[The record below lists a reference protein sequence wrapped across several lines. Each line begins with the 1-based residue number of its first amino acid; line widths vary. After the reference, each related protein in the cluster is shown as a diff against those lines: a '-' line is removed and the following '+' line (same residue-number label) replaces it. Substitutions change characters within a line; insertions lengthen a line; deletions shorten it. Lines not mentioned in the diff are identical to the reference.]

1 MKKQLILSLI
11 QFLVFIKAELDS
23 WQYLNKGG
31 KAKLIAANTK
41 ALYTITKDDAL
52 HVLELESDPAGI
64 GTGLQDVKV
73 NEENGLVVVGL
84 NEKMFVRIG
93 ITSANPQGDS
103 WIQMDGS
110 GLGAAFGRSGL
121 LFHYNSEGGS
131 YIRTGITS
139 SQIAG
144 TGWQFLAPDVSKMT
158 CSTRVCF
165 TVFPDKSLFT
175 SGIIPSGYSPTLS
188 RPLKWQKIRNGVAG
202 LAASDTNTL
211 WVIDE
216 QGDAWKAENVYDND
230 MVKLKWAR
238 HYYNQVKLK
247 HLAVTKKIQFAIDL
261 NDDIRVGTGCP
272 IFDFEEDDISKWT
285 QTGTAFLNQPVVS
298 QRQDGILTGKVGD
311 RLIDTYFSRKNDSIP
326 ESVPEATAGFLP
338 TGTLTSPEFE
348 IRTGVIHFLVGGGD
362 RPANYAA
369 LFVDGVEIMT
379 ASGANKLNNG
389 PNGSVHAARYWWD
402 VTPYE
407 HKCAQIKLVD
417 EGTATRTI
425 FDDVRTAPPC
435 HKNMDVTLLNLDHD
449 GTGTV
454 GNRMK
459 FQIQL
464 RGFYTSKKRPLSIS
478 INFPVAN
485 GSSFLYIRSTK
496 VSMKCGGSVE
506 TSAVKN
512 STNLFSKRWHTVTLN
527 FGNYLLSDGEVR
539 ITTRIYD
546 HQNLQLGMPKNT
558 TMTVSVN
565 YMDELLMSIDRQIE
579 IKWLGNETANLV
591 CNTTIVGS
599 RQYFVGENV
608 TFSVHLDHD
617 HFTTRRRAFS
627 IMLRLFLPPYMSLL
641 SINGTESD
649 LGETTF
655 SPSPSQHVVH
665 IPELQLRDSRSL
677 VIQMGI
683 DGDNILRKM
692 TRNMEGQFLVDEISY
707 CKRPRC
713 LNAEGD
719 GIERTSLQKNQN
731 YRFLFSYKKEE
742 NSHLNYSSVVVKN
755 GTLRTLCGQYTNK
768 WVGRRAKC
776 YYGNTTSNS
785 WHSFQ
790 NTISQ
795 VSHFNAAKN
804 EFYGSEVG
812 GAKVRIF
819 GEGYTEHEVLEDSQ
833 WNNQLI
839 SDAEFI
845 KEASGVHDIGQV
857 QEEQQQ
863 LKHQLNCCK
872 KETENTFT

>member
-1 MKKQLILSLI
+1 M
-11 QFLVFIKAELDS
+11 FIKAELDS

-41 ALYTITKDDAL
+41 ALYMITKDDNL
-52 HVLELESDPAGI
+52 HVLELESDPASI
-64 GTGLQDVKV
+64 GTGLKDVSV
-73 NEENGLVVVGL
+73 NEENGLFVVRL
-84 NEKMFVRIG
+84 NKYLYFRTG
-93 ITSANPQGDS
+93 ITSVNQQGDS
-103 WIQMDGS
+103 WTQIGGS
-110 GLGAAFGRSGL
+110 GLGVAFGRSGL
-121 LFHYNSEGGS
+121 VFHYNIIGAS
-131 YIRTGITS
+131 YIRTGIS
-139 SQIAG
+139 SGQLTG
-144 TGWQFLAPDVSKMT
+144 TGWQILETNVAKMT
-158 CSTRVCF
+158 CNTRVCF
-165 TVFPDKSLFT
+165 TVSREKILFT

-188 RPLKWQKIRNGVAG
+188 RPLKWKKIRNGVAG

-230 MVKLKWAR
+230 MVKLTWAR

-247 HLAVTKKIQFAIDL
+247 HLAVTKNIQFAIDI

-298 QRQDGILTGKVGD
+298 QGQDGILTGKVGD
-311 RLIDTYFSRKNDSIP
+311 RLIDTYSSRKNYSIP
-326 ESVPEATAGFLP
+326 EGTPEATAGFSP
-338 TGTLTSPEFE
+338 TGTLTSPEFQ

-369 LFVDGVEIMT
+369 LFVDGVERMT

-389 PNGSVHAARYWWD
+389 PNGSVLAARYWWD
-402 VTPYE
+402 VTSYE
-407 HKCAQIKLVD
+407 HKCAHIKLVD
-417 EGTATRTI
+417 EGTTTRTI
-425 FDDVRTAPPC
+425 FDDVRAAPPC
-435 HKNMDVTLLNLDHD
+435 HRNMDVTLLNLDHD

-454 GNRMK
+454 GNLMNFNIK
-459 FQIQL
+459 L
-464 RGFYTSKKRPLSIS
+464 RGFYTSRKRPLSIS

-485 GSSFLYIRSTK
+485 GSSFLYIRRTA

-506 TSAVKN
+506 VSAVKN

-527 FGNYLLSDGEVR
+527 LGNYLLSDGKVR
-539 ITTRIYD
+539 ITTCIYD
-546 HQNLQLGMPKNT
+546 HQNLQLGLPKNT

-565 YMDELLMSIDRQIE
+565 YMDELLTTIDRQIE

-591 CNTTIVGS
+591 CNTTMVGS
-599 RQYFVGENV
+599 QQYLVGENV
-608 TFSVHLDHD
+608 DFSVHLDHD

-641 SINGTESD
+641 SINGTKSD
-649 LGETTF
+649 LGETLF

-665 IPELQLRDSRSL
+665 IPELQLRDSRFL
-677 VIQMGI
+677 VIHMHI
-683 DGDNILRKM
+683 DGDNSLRKM
-692 TRNMEGQFLVDEISY
+692 TGNMEGQFLVDDISY
-707 CKRPRC
+707 CKRPGC

-731 YRFLFSYKKEE
+731 YRFSFLYKKEE
-742 NSHLNYSSVVVKN
+742 NSHHNYSSVVVKN
-755 GTLRTLCGQYTNK
+755 GTLRTLCGQYANK
-768 WVGRRAKC
+768 WGGRRAKC
-776 YYGNTTSNS
+776 YYGNTTSHS
-785 WHSFQ
+785 WHRFQ

-795 VSHFNAAKN
+795 VSHYNAAKN

-819 GEGYTEHEVLEDSQ
+819 GEGYTEHEVLEDSK

-845 KEASGVHDIGQV
+845 KEASAVHDTGQV
-857 QEEQQQ
+857 QEAQQQQQ

-872 KETENTFT
+872 DTY